1 MRYFGLNT
9 GCLEKSALLIE
20 FTKKLQKKYKKNQ
33 LKGFTFSYTGVRRTF
48 NPPLTAVEIN
58 KINDF

>member
-1 MRYFGLNT
+1 LSG
-9 GCLEKSALLIE
+9 KSALLIE
-20 FTKKLQKKYKKNQ
+20 FTKKLQKNYKKNQ